1 MNNKI
6 YFESLGC
13 SKNLIDAEVM
23 MELLIQHNFS
33 ITDQIEEAKIAVI
46 NTCGFIESAK
56 EESIQ
61 HILSAATHKE
71 GKLAKLIV
79 TGCLAERYQSELLRE
94 MPEIDALLGTGRYE
108 EIVELVKGPVNSQ
121 EKVRAGNI
129 SNPYNEKIGR
139 FRTTPDYM
147 AYVKIAEGCDNHCT
161 YCIIPK
167 IRGKYRSRKMADIVK
182 EVQQLVDS
190 GVKEIVLIAQDT
202 TAYGIDLYNDFKLP
216 ELLEKLNKIE
226 NLQWIRI
233 LYCYPER
240 ITSALIDVIKNSDK
254 VCKYLDIPLQ
264 HSEDSVLK
272 CMNRSVRKSEIYS
285 LIQKLR
291 HEVKGIALRTTLIVG
306 FPGEKSSDF
315 EQLKN
320 FIYEMKFD
328 KLGVFSYSQ
337 EEGTA
342 AAAMDNQIPDN
353 IKEERKN
360 EIMKIQQDISAEL
373 LKMKVGSVIKVLI
386 EEKLTDENESLEYI
400 GRSEYD
406 APEIDGS
413 VYVTSS
419 HEIEIGSIIDV
430 RINGALEYDLM
441 GEALNET

>member
-1 MNNKI
+1 MTNKI

-61 HILSAATHKE
+61 HILSAAKHKE
-71 GKLAKLIV
+71 GQLSKLIV
-79 TGCLAERYQSELLRE
+79 TGCLAERYKNELIQE

-108 EIVELVKGPVNSQ
+108 EIVELVRDPVNSQ
-121 EKVRAGNI
+121 KKIRAGNI
-129 SNPYNEKIGR
+129 NHSYNEKIGR
-139 FRTTPDYM
+139 FRTTPKYM

-161 YCIIPK
+161 YCIIPQ
-167 IRGKYRSRKMADIVK
+167 IRGNYRSRKISDIVK

-216 ELLEKLNKIE
+216 ILLKKLDEIE
-226 NLQWIRI
+226 GLQWIRI

-240 ITSALIDVIKNSDK
+240 ITNALIDVIKKSNK
-254 VCKYLDIPLQ
+254 ICKYLDIPIQ
-264 HSEDSVLK
+264 HSEDSILK
-272 CMNRSVRKSEIYS
+272 RMNRSVSKHEIAS
-285 LIQKLR
+285 LIHTLR
-291 HEVKGIALRTTLIVG
+291 HEVKDIVLRTTLIVG
-306 FPGEKSSDF
+306 FPGENNSDF
-315 EQLKN
+315 EQLKT
-320 FIYEMKFD
+320 FIHEMKFD

-337 EEGTA
+337 EEGTSA
-342 AAAMDNQIPDN
+342 ATMDNQIPDN
-353 IKEERKN
+353 IKEDRKN
-360 EIMKIQQDISAEL
+360 EIMKIQQNISAEL

-386 EEKLTDENESLEYI
+386 EEKLADENELLEYI

-413 VYVTSS
+413 VYVTSNQKL
-419 HEIEIGSIIDV
+419 EIGSIVDV
-430 RINGALEYDLM
+430 KINGALEYDLM